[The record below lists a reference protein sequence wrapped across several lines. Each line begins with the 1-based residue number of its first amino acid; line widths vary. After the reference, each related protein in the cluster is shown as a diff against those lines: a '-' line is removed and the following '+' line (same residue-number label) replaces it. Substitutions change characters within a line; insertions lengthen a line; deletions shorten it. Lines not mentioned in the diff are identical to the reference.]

1 MCVSRRKTLA
11 LLSSL
16 SAGGLAGCI
25 RPGNLLSD
33 DDELEYSYLR
43 ERPVYVSEAI
53 ELQLPEN
60 VPNVTAPDAADL
72 VVLSSDTEKGAEQIV
87 GWLADW
93 RGVAVFGPPEEV
105 KRTWSAWMETDAYG
119 ELAGSMRTE
128 SSYSEPAIL
137 QARWYDGSI
146 VADYT
151 RAWDDEPDNDATI
164 EGVDSTFEAMERD
177 DRSCE
182 EVCSETSS

>member
-1 MCVSRRKTLA
+1 
-11 LLSSL
+11 
-16 SAGGLAGCI
+16 LAGCI
-25 RPGNLLSD
+25 RPGNLFSG
-33 DDELEYSYLR
+33 DDEVEYSHLR
-43 ERPVYVSEAI
+43 ERPVYISEAI
-53 ELQLPEN
+53 ELQLPEDVQT
-60 VPNVTAPDAADL
+60 VPAPDAADL
-72 VVLSSDTEKGAEQIV
+72 VVLSPATERDAEQIV
-87 GWLADW
+87 GWLTDW
-93 RGVAVFGPPEEV
+93 RGVAVFGPPDDV
-105 KRTWSAWMETDAYG
+105 KGTWSAWMETDAYE

-151 RAWDDEPDNDATI
+151 RAWGDEPDNDATI

-182 EVCSETSS
+182 EGCSETSS